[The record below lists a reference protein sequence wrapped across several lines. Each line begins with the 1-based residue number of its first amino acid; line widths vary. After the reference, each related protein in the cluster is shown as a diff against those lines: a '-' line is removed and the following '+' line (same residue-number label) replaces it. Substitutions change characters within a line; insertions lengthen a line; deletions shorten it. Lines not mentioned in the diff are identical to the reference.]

1 MCEVVQFRLI
11 NRNDI
16 FDLKYKYWSRIYEY
30 PFVKDVIE
38 QFKINDNP
46 NIHNTCWGFEGVHVD
61 FKNYLDQKYEN
72 VLHSDIK
79 KSNLKNTFVHDITKE
94 LPSNYN
100 DHFDFVINI
109 STIEE
114 INFPNDIILNNLI
127 KQTKNGGYIIITFD
141 YRPDISGYIYNSI
154 DLKSIENMFN
164 TKLQTS
170 DDDISGLNSELPEE
184 RNKLLKCGVLILK
197 KY

>member
-1 MCEVVQFRLI
+1 MCEVIDFRLL
-11 NRNDI
+11 NRKDV

-30 PFVKDVIE
+30 PLVKHILEKLKD
-38 QFKINDNP
+38 NDSP
-46 NIHNTCWGFEGVHVD
+46 KIHNTCWGFEGVHVD
-61 FKNYLDQKYEN
+61 FKNYLDEKYSN

-79 KSNLKNTFVHDITKE
+79 KSNLKNTIVHDITKE
-94 LPSNYN
+94 LSSSY
-100 DHFDFVINI
+100 DDYFDFVINV

-114 INFPNDIILNNLI
+114 INFPNDIILNNL
-127 KQTKNGGYIIITFD
+127 KQTKKGGYIIITFD
-141 YRPDISGYIYNSI
+141 YRSDVSGYKYNSI
-154 DLKSIENMFN
+154 DLKCIENMFN

-170 DDDISGLNSELPEE
+170 DNDISGLNSELPEE